1 MLLPDSENQYI
12 EFKQS
17 FNAATIETLVAF
29 ANSKGGTVYVGMEDN
44 GDVKG
49 VLLGKESIAQIV
61 NEIKFKTIPSLIP
74 DVEVIEFSGRT
85 ILLLSVQEYPV
96 KPVSTQGR
104 YYKRVGNSN
113 HQLSIAEVV
122 DMHLLSMNSS
132 WDYYLDA
139 SHSVEDISLDKVMAA
154 IEKMKLTG
162 KMVDDD
168 PLTFL
173 MKYDLIRDGKL
184 SNAAYLLFKKDNSV
198 ITTIE
203 LGYFQDEIVIKDSDR
218 SKEDILTQV
227 DRVMDFVRKHINKE
241 VIITGKP
248 QSIHRWQY
256 PLEAIREI
264 VMNMIIHRDYRSASD
279 SIVKIYP
286 DKIEF
291 YNPGRLP
298 DNITV
303 EDLWAN
309 TYKSTPRNKLIADFC
324 KDLGIVEK
332 YGSGIRR
339 ILDYFRKEKQ
349 KEPVF
354 GNISDGFM
362 VTVFADKLEDVT
374 LQAGGETLQAG
385 GETLQAGG
393 ETLQAGEIVKKRM
406 NKNDLM
412 ALIEYHSSDRYL
424 TIDQLAALVNRNAAY
439 LKNELIPVM
448 LETGRLVR
456 LYPDKPNHP
465 NQAYKKC
472 EVNMK

>member
-1 MLLPDSENQYI
+1 MRLPESENQYV

-17 FNAATIETLVAF
+17 FNTAVIETLVAF
-29 ANSKGGTVYVGMEDN
+29 ANSKGGTVYVGVEDN
-44 GDVKG
+44 GEVKG
-49 VLLGKESIAQIV
+49 ISFGKETVAQIV
-61 NEIKFKTIPSLIP
+61 NEIKFKTIPALIP
-74 DVEVIEFSGRT
+74 DVEVVEFSGQFV
-85 ILLLSVQEYPV
+85 LLLSVQEYPV

-122 DMHLLSMNSS
+122 DMHLFSMNSS
-132 WDYYLDA
+132 WDFYLDA
-139 SHSVEDISLDKVMAA
+139 SHTLDDISLEKVSDT

-162 KMVDDD
+162 KAVDDD

-184 SNAAYLLFKKDNSV
+184 SNAAYLLFKKNDS
-198 ITTIE
+198 ILTTIE
-203 LGYFQDEIVIKDSDR
+203 LGYFQNDIIIKDSDR

-241 VIITGKP
+241 VIITSEP

-264 VMNMIIHRDYRSASD
+264 VMNMIIHRDYRLASD
-279 SIVKIYP
+279 SIVKVYP

-303 EDLWAN
+303 EDLLAN
-309 TYKSTPRNKLIADFC
+309 NYKSTPRNKQIADFC
-324 KDLGIVEK
+324 KDLGIIEK

-349 KEPVF
+349 KLPLF

-362 VTVFADKLEDVT
+362 VTVFSDKVGDMVGDKVGDKVGEEKEVVYLSTNQHRILELLAMNSRLSAT
-374 LQAGGETLQAG
+374 ELSENLGISKRKIETNLAVLKG
-385 GETLQAGG
+385 KGFLERIGSPKSG
-393 ETLQAGEIVKKRM
+393 YWKI
-406 NKNDLM
+406 NK
-412 ALIEYHSSDRYL
+412 
-424 TIDQLAALVNRNAAY
+424 
-439 LKNELIPVM
+439 
-448 LETGRLVR
+448 
-456 LYPDKPNHP
+456 
-465 NQAYKKC
+465 
-472 EVNMK
+472 

>member
-1 MLLPDSENQYI
+1 MKLPESESQYV

-17 FNAATIETLVAF
+17 FNAAVIETLVAF
-29 ANSKGGTVYVGMEDN
+29 ANSKGGTVYVGVEDN
-44 GDVKG
+44 GEVKG
-49 VLLGKESIAQIV
+49 LSLGRETVAQIV
-61 NEIKFKTIPSLIP
+61 NEIKFKTIPALIP
-74 DVEVIEFSGRT
+74 DVEVEEFSGHSV
-85 ILLLSVQEYPV
+85 LLLSVQEYPV

-139 SHSVEDISLDKVMAA
+139 SHTLDDISLDKVRNA

-162 KMVDDD
+162 KAVDDD

-184 SNAAYLLFKKDNSV
+184 SNAAYLLFKKNDSV
-198 ITTIE
+198 LTTIE
-203 LGYFQDEIVIKDSDR
+203 LGYFQNDIIIKDSDR

-241 VIITGKP
+241 VIITGDP

-286 DKIEF
+286 NKIEF

-303 EDLWAN
+303 EDLLAN

-324 KDLGIVEK
+324 KDLGVIEK

-339 ILDYFRKEKQ
+339 ILDYFREEKQ
-349 KEPVF
+349 KLPVF

-362 VTVFADKLEDVT
+362 VTVFGDKVGGTIGGTIGGTNKWLLGQSFVSLEGVKERIVQIMLENPSVT
-374 LQAGGETLQAG
+374 VRQLSSSLEMNKSAMQRHIDALKKNGYIEREGITRG
-385 GETLQAGG
+385 KW
-393 ETLQAGEIVKKRM
+393 IVK
-406 NKNDLM
+406 L
-412 ALIEYHSSDRYL
+412 
-424 TIDQLAALVNRNAAY
+424 NRT
-439 LKNELIPVM
+439 E
-448 LETGRLVR
+448 
-456 LYPDKPNHP
+456 
-465 NQAYKKC
+465 
-472 EVNMK
+472 